1 MGELFDG
8 TTCFATGWGKD
19 KFGSAGQYQVVLK
32 EIDLPVV
39 SNYGCQD
46 KLRSTRLGQK
56 YKLHDSFICAGG
68 VNGKDTCKGDGGSPL
83 VCPSKYD
90 PNTYVQA
97 GIVAWGIGC
106 GEDGTPGV
114 YASVSKALCWID
126 YAMSCYYG
134 DISGDYTSANGYTSN
149 VCQVWMD
156 EKIADLERK
165 RDGAGKYGRIFE
177 AQIQGFQ
184 QCSVTWETPPAPL
197 VDISSFERKPDT
209 SYGTTDTKADQ
220 TDAYVDP
227 NAAQTDAYADTKAE
241 QTDGSYS
248 DNSAPVK
255 ITQDT
260 YTDDNAKLVSDNT
273 DGYAEEKTADIVEEI
288 KTAPY

>member
-1 MGELFDG
+1 MG
-8 TTCFATGWGKD
+8 GK
-19 KFGSAGQYQVVLK
+19 
-32 EIDLPVV
+32 
-39 SNYGCQD
+39 
-46 KLRSTRLGQK
+46 K

-68 VNGKDTCKGDGGSPL
+68 INGKDTCKGDGGSPL

-90 PNTYVQA
+90 PDTYVQA
-97 GIVAWGIGC
+97 GMVAWGIGC

-134 DISGDYTSANGYTSN
+134 DISGDYNSFNGYTSN

-156 EKIADLERK
+156 DKIADLERK

-184 QCSVTWETPPAPL
+184 QCTVTWEAPSAPL
-197 VDISSFERKPDT
+197 VDISGFERAPENI
-209 SYGTTDTKADQ
+209 YGNTDTKADQTDAYVEPSNAKQTDAYVEPSNAKQTDGYVEPSNAKQ

-227 NAAQTDAYADTKAE
+227 NAAQTDGYADTKAE
-241 QTDGSYS
+241 QVDGSYS
-248 DNSAPVK
+248 DDSAPVK

-260 YTDDNAKLVSDNT
+260 YTNDNAALVSDNS
-273 DGYAEEKTADIVEEI
+273 DGYAEETSADIVQDT